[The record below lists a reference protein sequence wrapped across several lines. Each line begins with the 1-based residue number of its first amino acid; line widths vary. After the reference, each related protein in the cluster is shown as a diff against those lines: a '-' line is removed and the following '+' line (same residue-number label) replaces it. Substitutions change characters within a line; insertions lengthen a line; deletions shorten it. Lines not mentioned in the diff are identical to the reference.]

1 MPGVTVL
8 DPQNQGV
15 QILPA
20 TFPELSD
27 LVERNFV
34 NVGAMYPAVVMQLY
48 TKAPLTSRSEYQ
60 MLQEYDTDTYSRN
73 KPAGV
78 AVKKATS
85 GIGYLIQ
92 IRAKRIGLEVEIT
105 EESRTIFDKYAQVM
119 NDLQSLAYFNQ
130 NRVELMGTHRLT
142 FATSTSYVDMDGDT
156 VDTTVG
162 DGNPLAYATHALK
175 FSATTYSNRVSGDPL
190 FSKGAME
197 LARKLITTDILDNFG
212 RKRVLKFNTII
223 TGDNP
228 TVVDAVKQYLRST
241 SDNTQNNPNV
251 INVAQDY
258 SWKHI
263 ILPHLATTASGLPDS
278 TKVNWWAIAAIGQG
292 NMGWQARVV
301 EWEGSRMI
309 PSTSGGNGQDV
320 HKDIWYFNTRQT
332 LQFGILA
339 GKGYI
344 ASCPVS

>member
-1 MPGVTVL
+1 MPGVPVI
-8 DPQNQGV
+8 DSQNQGT

-27 LVERNFV
+27 LVERNFI
-34 NVGAMYPAVVMQLY
+34 NVGQMFQPVAMQMYV
-48 TKAPLTSRSEYQ
+48 KEPLTSRSEYKQ
-60 MLQEYDTDTYSRN
+60 LQEFDTDTYSRN

-85 GIGYLIQ
+85 GIGYMIT

-105 EESRTIFDKYAQVM
+105 EESRSIFDKYAQVISE
-119 NDLQSLAYFNQ
+119 LTSLAYFNQ
-130 NRVELMGTHRLT
+130 NRVELMATHRFT
-142 FATSTSYVDMDGDT
+142 FATSSSYVDMDGDT
-156 VDTTVG
+156 VDVTVG
-162 DGNPLAYATHALK
+162 DGNPLVYATHALK
-175 FSATTYSNRVSGDPL
+175 FSSTTYSNRVSGDPL

-197 LARKLITTDILDNFG
+197 LARKLTTTDILDNFG
-212 RKRVLKFNTII
+212 RKRVMKFNTIV

-228 TVVDAVKQYLRST
+228 TTVDAVKQYLRST

-258 SWKHI
+258 SWKHL
-263 ILPHLATTASGLPDS
+263 ILPQLATTALGAVDS
-278 TKVNWWAIAAIGQG
+278 TKANWWAIAAIGQG
-292 NMGWQARVV
+292 NMGFQARVV

-309 PSTSGGNGQDV
+309 PSTSGNGQDV

-332 LQFGILA
+332 IQFGILS
-339 GKGYI
+339 GRGYI